1 MSDHNGAAA
10 YSPAIASQ
18 WRTINPAHAIQ
29 RAAVV
34 LTFSEELT
42 SVLLRRVVDA
52 VRAQASGI
60 GLTKEVPINQAL
72 FQITPGAA
80 IEAQPATQSGTA
92 FQRMQGDNVLEAL
105 SVTTEAV
112 RFETNTYTRWVAFK
126 EQFEP
131 FLRAVMPLIALAS
144 QVKSLALEYNDF
156 FYAVHEGSADVQL
169 IVDRQSPFIVKKAY
183 SRRSPFH
190 SHAGWFENET
200 GASRKLV
207 NVDLSVTDANG
218 PMGVRRA
225 IMIRTHEAETIIDFM
240 SERAAQLLDTDIAVQ
255 LLDTLHVS
263 LKRRLR
269 DVLTRDCAAMISL
282 GH

>member
-1 MSDHNGAAA
+1 MSDHSGAAA

-29 RAAVV
+29 RAAIV

-52 VRAQASGI
+52 VRPSASAI
-60 GLTKEVPINQAL
+60 GLTKEVAINSAL

-92 FQRMQGDNVLEAL
+92 FQRMQGDNVLESF

-131 FLRAVMPLIALAS
+131 FLRAVLPLIALAS
-144 QVKSLALEYNDF
+144 QVKSLALEYHDF
-156 FYAVHEGSADVQL
+156 FYAVHEGPADAQL
-169 IVDRQSPFIVKKAY
+169 IVDRQSPVIVRKAF

-190 SHAGWFENET
+190 SHAGWFDNET
-200 GASRKLV
+200 ASSKRLV
-207 NVDLSVTDANG
+207 NVDLTVADVEG

-225 IMIRTHEAETIIDFM
+225 VMIRTHEAETITELA
-240 SERAAQLLDTDIAVQ
+240 SSRAVELLDVHSAVQ